1 MAIAR
6 FENIKINN
14 LTFGK
19 SDFGEQST
27 TQTLW
32 FETRARVASVA
43 NSLKIADKYRL
54 YQDLTNFTL
63 NYTPNMKTIVDNQNL
78 YSITWRGK
86 DWRIDNARESDDR
99 MTIMFMCY
107 RSDPVTAV

>member
-1 MAIAR
+1 MSIAR
-6 FENIKINN
+6 FENININN
-14 LTFGK
+14 LTFTK
-19 SDFGEQST
+19 SAFGESAT
-27 TQTLW
+27 VQTLW
-32 FETRARVASVA
+32 FATRARVSSVA

-63 NYTPNMKTIVDNQNL
+63 NYTPNMKKIVDDQNL

-86 DWRIDNARESDDR
+86 DWRIDNVRESDDR
-99 MTIMFMCY
+99 MNVIILCY

>member
-19 SDFGEQST
+19 STFGEQST

-32 FETRARVASVA
+32 FETRARVADVSNSV
-43 NSLKIADKYRL
+43 KIADKYRL
-54 YQDLTNFTL
+54 YQDIINFTL
-63 NYTPNMKTIVDNQNL
+63 NFTPNMKAIVENPHL
-78 YSITWRGK
+78 YSITYRGK

-99 MTIMFMCY
+99 MNVVFMCY

>member
-6 FENIKINN
+6 FENITINN

-27 TQTLW
+27 TQTVW
-32 FETRARVASVA
+32 FQTRARVSSVA

-63 NYTPNMKTIVDNQNL
+63 NYTPNMKEIVDNQNL

-86 DWRIDNARESDDR
+86 DWRIDNARETDDR
-99 MTIMFMCY
+99 MNIVFMCY

>member
-6 FENIKINN
+6 FENVDINN

-27 TQTLW
+27 AQAKW
-32 FETRARVASVA
+32 FSTRARVHSVA

-54 YQDLTNFTL
+54 YQDLVEFTF
-63 NYTPNMKTIVDNQNL
+63 NYTPNMKTIVQNQQS
-78 YSITWRGK
+78 YSITYQGK
-86 DWRIDNARESDDR
+86 DWRIDNARESNDR
-99 MTIMFMCY
+99 MTVNFMCY
-107 RSDPVTAV
+107 YNNPTTAV

>member
-1 MAIAR
+1 MSIAR

-54 YQDLTNFTL
+54 YQDLVNLTL
-63 NYTPNMKTIVDNQNL
+63 NYTPNMKTIVDNQHL
-78 YSITWRGK
+78 YSITYRGQ

-99 MTIMFMCY
+99 MNIVFMCY

>member
-6 FENIKINN
+6 FENVQINN

-19 SDFGEQST
+19 SEFGEQST
-27 TQTLW
+27 TQTAW
-32 FETRARVASVA
+32 FLTRARVAAVA

-54 YQDLTNFTL
+54 YQDIINFTM
-63 NYTPNMKTIVDNQNL
+63 NFTPNMKTIVENPHL
-78 YSITWRGK
+78 YSITYRGK
-86 DWRIDNARESDDR
+86 DWRIDNAREANDR
-99 MTIMFMCY
+99 MTVIFLAY

>member
-6 FENIKINN
+6 FENITIKN

-19 SDFGEQST
+19 SNFGEQST
-27 TQTLW
+27 TQTKW
-32 FETRARVASVA
+32 FTTRARVSSVA

-54 YQDLTNFTL
+54 YQDLIHFTL
-63 NYTPNMKTIVDNQNL
+63 NYTPNIKEIVDSQNL
-78 YSITWRGK
+78 FSIEWRGN
-86 DWRIDNARESDDR
+86 DWRIDNAREADDR
-99 MTIMFMCY
+99 MTVLLTCY